1 MCSRPMVSTRPRGRT
16 APAKAISSQVYD
28 MVVAWGG
35 SISAEHGIGQHKR
48 DDLRRLGDPVS
59 LAMMEQVKQALDPA
73 GLLNPGKLI

>member
-1 MCSRPMVSTRPRGRT
+1 MN
-16 APAKAISSQVYD
+16 
-28 MVVAWGG
+28 G

-59 LAMMEQVKQALDPA
+59 LAMMAQVKQALDPA